1 MVLAQYALEKRIEK
15 PNDRAAGKRK
25 ITNSGASATY
35 DNAQPHLRW
44 SRIHTGGS
52 VDEIKKCPFCGSE
65 PRIISWKKGKCRHV
79 IGCKNETC
87 FIWLPNNIKW
97 KERMNYSGGVWVD
110 KTKMI
115 EEWNRRAE

>member
-44 SRIHTGGS
+44 SRIHKGGS
-52 VDEIKKCPFCGSE
+52 MA
-65 PRIISWKKGKCRHV
+65 H
-79 IGCKNETC
+79 
-87 FIWLPNNIKW
+87 
-97 KERMNYSGGVWVD
+97 VWV
-110 KTKMI
+110 I
-115 EEWNRRAE
+115 ERQYEEGWFPMYRNSYSTRLIARSHLDFLHSEFNVPKRDLRVQKYIRAE